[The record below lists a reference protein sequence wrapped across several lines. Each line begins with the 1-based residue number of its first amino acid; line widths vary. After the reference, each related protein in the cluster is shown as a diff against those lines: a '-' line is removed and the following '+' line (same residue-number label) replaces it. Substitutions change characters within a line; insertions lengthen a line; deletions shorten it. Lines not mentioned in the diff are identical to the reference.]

1 MGAPPGSTRGAPI
14 QHPPMTTTTTP
25 MKASRFSPVALGRR
39 ALGPLA
45 GIASLLAIVWGIGF
59 LVEPDGPARLLAG
72 VYDTVGLGAEADAI
86 RAYGIG
92 SLTSKLILAVVA
104 LAVGVGGVWGVYIGA
119 NSLVERLG
127 PRWRQRVLPWVF
139 VGPALLLLG
148 VYLVFPSVSTLTTSL
163 TEDGGAAANFG
174 FVLTDADMLI
184 ALRNNV
190 LWLVLATGGSVVI
203 GLVIATLVDRVKR
216 EALAKTFIFLPLA
229 ISMVGAAVIWRF
241 VYAWAPPGQPQIG
254 IANAGWTALGNEP
267 VAWLQVPTL
276 NTFALILIMVWLQT
290 GFAMVILSAAIKGLP
305 SEVIEAARIDGARE
319 SQVFFRVVVP
329 MIRGSIITVATTIAI
344 VVLKVFDIVFVTTGG
359 RFETEVV
366 ANLMFTEF
374 FRFRNFGHASA
385 LAVILFI
392 AVVPLMIVNVRN
404 LRRQGIGA

>member
-1 MGAPPGSTRGAPI
+1 MLLR
-14 QHPPMTTTTTP
+14 
-25 MKASRFSPVALGRR
+25 RFA
-39 ALGPLA
+39 APLA
-45 GIASLLAIVWGIGF
+45 GLAGLLAIVWGVGF
-59 LVEPDGPARLLAG
+59 LAAPDGPAELLAG
-72 VYDTVGLGAEADAI
+72 LYEAIGLDGQAQAI
-86 RAYGIG
+86 RDRGIP
-92 SLTSKLILAVVA
+92 SITAKLILAVVA
-104 LAVGVGGVWGVYIGA
+104 LSVGVGGIWAVYIGA
-119 NSLVERLG
+119 NAVVERLG
-127 PRWRQRVLPWVF
+127 ERWRQRVLPWVF
-139 VGPALLLLG
+139 AGPALVLLG
-148 VYLVFPSVSTLTTSL
+148 VYLVFPSVSTVATSL

-174 FVLTDADMLI
+174 FVLSDPDMLI

-190 LWLVLATGGSVVI
+190 LWLVLATGGSVAI
-203 GLVIATLVDRVKR
+203 GLVIASLVDRVKR

-241 VYAWAPPGQPQIG
+241 VYAWAPGGQPQVG
-254 IANAGWTALGNEP
+254 VANAAWTTLGNEP

-290 GFAMVILSAAIKGLP
+290 GFAMVVLSAAIKGVP

-344 VVLKVFDIVFVTTGG
+344 AVLKVFDIVFVTTGG
-359 RFETEVV
+359 RFESDVV

-374 FRFRNFGHASA
+374 FRFRNFGHAAA
-385 LAVILFI
+385 LAVVLFI
-392 AVVPLMIVNVRN
+392 AVVPLMVVNVRN